1 MSFRIP
7 VSFVFVAIA
16 GLSPAGAVGQ
26 TEGAKIRAVTRV
38 WTPPLTS
45 DGHPDLQGNWVNR
58 LATPLE
64 RPEQLK
70 GRQFLTDTEVSQLK
84 RRADRIFQIGA
95 GADAPAGDDVF
106 LAALENREQYRRG
119 AATGTADN
127 MLEREFDNRTSLI
140 VDPTDGRIPPY
151 TPEGLRRLAVAAA
164 ATNLRNAPAGPEDLT
179 NIQRCIT
186 FGVPMPRPGAQ
197 TAYYQIVQTPGYF
210 VLVVEW
216 IHEARIIPLGGRP
229 HLPPGIRT
237 WNGDSVGRWEGGTL
251 VVDTTN
257 FSPKSYFMG
266 STENLH
272 LEERFTRVAPDEIRY
287 QITVNDATTWT
298 KPWTAAIRLRQ
309 TQDRIYEVACH
320 EGNLPIMET
329 MLSGALASEKAAEQA
344 PAKRPQ

>member
-1 MSFRIP
+1 MSFRISR
-7 VSFVFVAIA
+7 SFGFLAIA
-16 GLSPAGAVGQ
+16 VLTPAPAVGQ
-26 TEGAKIRAVTRV
+26 TEPAKTKAVTRV
-38 WTPPLTS
+38 WTPPLTR

-70 GRQFLTDTEVSQLK
+70 GRQFLTDAEVTELK
-84 RRADRIFQIGA
+84 ARAARIFQVGA

-106 LAALENREQYRRG
+106 LAALENREQYRRS
-119 AATGTADN
+119 AATGNADN

-140 VDPTDGRIPPY
+140 VDPPDGRIPPY
-151 TPEGLRRLAVAAA
+151 TPEGRQRVAAA
-164 ATNLRNAPAGPEDLT
+164 AAATGSRNAPEGPEDLT

-197 TAYYQIVQTPGYF
+197 TAYYQIVQTPGY
-210 VLVVEW
+210 VVVVVEW
-216 IHEARIIPLGGRP
+216 IHDARIIPLDGRP

-237 WNGDSVGRWEGGTL
+237 WNGDSVGHWESGTL

-266 STENLH
+266 SAENLH
-272 LEERFTRVAPDEIRY
+272 LEERFTRVAADEIRY
-287 QITVNDATTWT
+287 QIAVRDPTTWT
-298 KPWTAAIRLRQ
+298 RPWTAVIRLRQ
-309 TQDRIYEVACH
+309 TRDRIYEVACH

-329 MLSGALASEKAAEQA
+329 MLSGALASEKTVEQT
-344 PAKRPQ
+344 PRNKHQ